1 MTDDLVRRAHWG
13 DLAGQRWA
21 GLVRLSLEADDE
33 EVSARRLSKNPDL
46 PAEGGTRWRPAT
58 GRDIKSRDEQ
68 EKDARR
74 FVESREGQY
83 VHTYEEP
90 DTSAWKRRRVR
101 QPDGTVA
108 YRVIR
113 PVFEGALEDL
123 KRGMT
128 PDGQP
133 LDGLIVYDIDRLT
146 RDNRHLEDAIEVVEN
161 FHRPIIDITGTL
173 DLLTDNGRTVAR
185 LLVAVA
191 NKSSAD
197 TARRVRRKH
206 HAMQQAGIPVGS
218 TRPFGYK
225 ADKRTI
231 EPKEAAAIRKA
242 VERILTGVSLRAIA
256 VDWNK
261 QGIKTTRGNTWSK
274 GTVKQILRNPR
285 ICGFRSRKVQEFT
298 PETGGESIRVEPV
311 LDDDGKPVKGQWKP
325 IISVTDWEAVTAV
338 IGSRPEPGG
347 AHNARK
353 YLGTGILRCDK
364 NGCGGHLRA
373 MKASPSRKKPEGFFD
388 YTCPDKGTGYG
399 CGGVRISGPET
410 DKALKM
416 LVITKYE
423 EETQEREATAAAPKD
438 WDGEGQLARIR
449 EDIEDWT
456 ERREQRL
463 VSKERFFAFLAKAEA
478 AERRLINE
486 RNEWRRRALRAKGKP
501 IDLRSV
507 WDDLDFVEQR
517 AYVEKTLLTVLVSP
531 AGRPRSPVWSR
542 LTPVYRDED

>member
-1 MTDDLVRRAHWG
+1 M
-13 DLAGQRWA
+13 
-21 GLVRLSLEADDE
+21 
-33 EVSARRLSKNPDL
+33 
-46 PAEGGTRWRPAT
+46 
-58 GRDIKSRDEQ
+58 
-68 EKDARR
+68 
-74 FVESREGQY
+74 
-83 VHTYEEP
+83 
-90 DTSAWKRRRVR
+90 
-101 QPDGTVA
+101 
-108 YRVIR
+108 
-113 PVFEGALEDL
+113 
-123 KRGMT
+123 
-128 PDGQP
+128 
-133 LDGLIVYDIDRLT
+133 
-146 RDNRHLEDAIEVVEN
+146 
-161 FHRPIIDITGTL
+161 
-173 DLLTDNGRTVAR
+173 
-185 LLVAVA
+185 
-191 NKSSAD
+191 
-197 TARRVRRKH
+197 
-206 HAMQQAGIPVGS
+206 
-218 TRPFGYK
+218 
-225 ADKRTI
+225 
-231 EPKEAAAIRKA
+231 
-242 VERILTGVSLRAIA
+242 SLRAIA

-311 LDDDGKPVKGQWKP
+311 LDDDGKPVKGQWEP

-423 EETQEREATAAAPKD
+423 DEAQEREATAAAPQD

-456 ERREQRL
+456 ERRDQRL

-478 AERRLINE
+478 TERRLINE
-486 RNEWRRRALRAKGKP
+486 RNEWRRRTLRAKGKP

-531 AGRPRSPVWSR
+531 AGRPRIPVWGR